1 MATEREY
8 IIILKRARDLDQFYD
23 DMESLYG
30 DSEIPNRIVDCAYRR
45 PMSRSTHYYLTDQEA
60 VQVSRDSRVESITL
74 PYADLGLSIQ
84 PLASQGSDY
93 WDKSGTND
101 SAHVNWGLLR
111 GYERAPR
118 ANWGSDST
126 ASVSGTINLSNIGRN
141 VDVVVIDG
149 HIPLEHPEFAVNFDG
164 TGGSRINQFNWFQ
177 YNEQVRSTAAGT
189 YVYDFLTD
197 AASIANNNHGCNVGS
212 IAVGNSC
219 GWARGANVYN
229 ISPYTGSTVNASGY
243 GNYSYDMMNYVR
255 VWHANKPI
263 NPATGRKNPTI
274 CNMSFGFNGS
284 LALNNISSIVYQ
296 GTTYTKPSG
305 GWTVSDRINFDLVAS
320 SGSNMLFMTRDGSI
334 DADMVDAINDG
345 IILVGAAG
353 NYYMYNDRVGGV
365 NYDNRLVY
373 LYAGVVPINYYYMRG
388 PSPAAADGVICVSAI
403 DSTVSER
410 KVDFSNAGPR
420 TDVFAAG
427 TNIMG
432 AHYSSATVDLRNSAY
447 VKGKMSGT
455 SQASPQVCG
464 LLACALEIYPNMT
477 QTQALSYIQYTAG
490 SNQLSQ
496 PAFSTTY
503 GSSSYLSYN
512 SLYNGP
518 NLYAA
523 YKSERGTNNQV
534 YPKKDYFVRPTSGRT
549 FPRNRIRRYG

>member
-8 IIILKRARDLDQFYD
+8 IIILKRAEDLDQFYD

>member
-263 NPATGRKNPTI
+263 NPSTGRKNPTI